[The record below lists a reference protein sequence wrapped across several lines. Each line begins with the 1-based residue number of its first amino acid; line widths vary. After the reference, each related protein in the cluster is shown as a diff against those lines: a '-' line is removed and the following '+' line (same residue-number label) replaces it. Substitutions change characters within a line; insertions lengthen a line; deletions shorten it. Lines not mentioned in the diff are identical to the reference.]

1 MVIVSES
8 QLKNIIDKC
17 VKSYLIRERINEN
30 IKQSLLE
37 TFNSELGNELLETEN
52 ASEEDKSV
60 DKKKDSNKDEENK
73 SDKKKRNQIEDFF
86 RNSAVNN
93 AAYAYDL
100 YNVKPSPGKDTNAMK
115 NARKKFS
122 DNLNHARNEDGYSY
136 SFSSSELNKLQS
148 LISRNRLAE
157 SIEKLK
163 KMNQ

>member
-1 MVIVSES
+1 MVLVSES

-17 VKSYLIRERINEN
+17 VKSYLVRERINEN

-37 TFNSELGNELLETEN
+37 TFNSELGNDLFE
-52 ASEEDKSV
+52 ADSAEEEKSA
-60 DKKKDSNKDEENK
+60 DKKKDSKKDRESE

-86 RNSAVNN
+86 RNPAVNN
-93 AAYAYDL
+93 ASYAYEL

-122 DNLNHARNEDGYSY
+122 DNLNHAENEEGYSY

-163 KMNQ
+163 KMCY